1 MSYLDPAAV
10 LAERIQAEENEK
22 KTEKERLEKLQRA
35 IDEQFIFS
43 LDVVLTEKAV
53 WIPYPVISPDLSAT
67 LRRADY
73 VLSGNDTVYIKIR
86 NVTGNVVLDGM
97 NLAKSK
103 GWSAWTTFTS
113 RFPGFTDVL
122 AISFPKSGV

>member
-10 LAERIQAEENEK
+10 LAERIKIEENEK
-22 KTEKERLEKLQRA
+22 RAEKERLEKIQLA

-53 WIPYPVISPDLSAT
+53 WIPNPLISPDLSAT

-73 VLSGNDTVYIKIR
+73 VLFKDTVYVKIR
-86 NVTGNVVLDGM
+86 NVASNVVLDGM

-103 GWSAWTTFTS
+103 GWRAWITFVS
-113 RFPGFTDVL
+113 SFPGFNDVL
-122 AISFPKSGV
+122 AISLPRSET